1 MSKLKFI
8 ATLFISFAMF
18 CTGAFAVPSVRQLG
32 NIAQKQMESKAAE
45 KSSTNSI
52 PLPIKTRVATP
63 IITKTTS
70 SSKPSKVKTVSTDS
84 NRLPNI
90 KPNSYNNSGNTNTNT
105 NTNTTPTTVTPKN
118 QTVTYLS
125 ELNTSIQN
133 LNNSVEN
140 KTSQLESQI
149 ATTKTD
155 LEGQIETA
163 VSDKATTSQLAGA
176 KTELEGTIASTKSN
190 LEGQIETAVS
200 DKATTSQLA
209 GAKTELE
216 GTIASTKTAL
226 EGTIASTKSNL
237 EGQIETA
244 VSDKATTSQ
253 LAGAK
258 TELEGTI
265 ASTKNDL
272 QTEINKKANQLL
284 VDSIVSVFDKDS
296 DNNLTNVKVDYIP
309 ASIPTSK
316 IANLDTKITDLETI
330 KETLNDSEN
339 GFAKV
344 KEKAFGA
351 VQSTT
356 KVETIINK
364 FNNSGEYSYEDLSNK
379 PTLFS
384 GSYKD
389 LTDKPSIPSADSFV
403 ENTEKVKAIIDN
415 FNDSGEYSYEDL
427 SNKPTLFSGSYKDLT
442 DKPTI
447 PSKVS
452 ELTNDENYI
461 TSTDKKLQYLDSDGK
476 FDVTNL
482 KGTIGNSNLSSCKT
496 TTYNY
501 TNGAPAFTATLP
513 EGFDNPNNYTSASNT
528 RGYVVETT
536 EDPCDKTFVTT
547 LRQIEDS
554 CGATYAVSQKTG
566 GSYSIHECL
575 HQNGETN
582 ASGLVLTTPYY
593 WVESVTS
600 TSNIAVQ
607 MSQAASTAASAA
619 QTANSASAAAELA
632 QTTAGTVAGYFTK
645 GEDDQVYLD
654 TSHLSNVPSSA
665 IAFNQTQNSVFD
677 NFATVQGTANSAAAT
692 ANAVSQA
699 VNGVDCSAVDG
710 PCTASAGLLQQF
722 NAVVQAFS
730 SIHMLNLDCTGGSCT
745 ATATATPSNN
755 PSS

>member
-1 MSKLKFI
+1 M
-8 ATLFISFAMF
+8 
-18 CTGAFAVPSVRQLG
+18 
-32 NIAQKQMESKAAE
+32 
-45 KSSTNSI
+45 
-52 PLPIKTRVATP
+52 
-63 IITKTTS
+63 
-70 SSKPSKVKTVSTDS
+70 
-84 NRLPNI
+84 
-90 KPNSYNNSGNTNTNT
+90 
-105 NTNTTPTTVTPKN
+105 
-118 QTVTYLS
+118 
-125 ELNTSIQN
+125 
-133 LNNSVEN
+133 
-140 KTSQLESQI
+140 
-149 ATTKTD
+149 
-155 LEGQIETA
+155 
-163 VSDKATTSQLAGA
+163 
-176 KTELEGTIASTKSN
+176 
-190 LEGQIETAVS
+190 
-200 DKATTSQLA
+200 
-209 GAKTELE
+209 
-216 GTIASTKTAL
+216 
-226 EGTIASTKSNL
+226 
-237 EGQIETA
+237 
-244 VSDKATTSQ
+244 
-253 LAGAK
+253 
-258 TELEGTI
+258 
-265 ASTKNDL
+265 
-272 QTEINKKANQLL
+272 
-284 VDSIVSVFDKDS
+284 
-296 DNNLTNVKVDYIP
+296 
-309 ASIPTSK
+309 
-316 IANLDTKITDLETI
+316 
-330 KETLNDSEN
+330 
-339 GFAKV
+339 
-344 KEKAFGA
+344 
-351 VQSTT
+351 
-356 KVETIINK
+356 
-364 FNNSGEYSYEDLSNK
+364 
-379 PTLFS
+379 
-384 GSYKD
+384 
-389 LTDKPSIPSADSFV
+389 TDKPSIPSADSFV
-403 ENTEKVKAIIDN
+403 EKTKKVEAIIDK